1 MQCSVTAVRR
11 YPVKSMG
18 GEDLAVAELDA
29 RGLAGDRWYAVV
41 DDERRLASGKDSRR
55 FRRRDTVFDYAA
67 HTGPGGRV
75 TVSRGDEHWRVGD
88 PLLDRRLSEDMGA
101 SVRVTPE
108 ADLPHQDMGAVSI
121 VSTASLQWC
130 ADRWGGS
137 PDPRRLRVNIV
148 LESDEPFVED
158 RCTDIELGTARL
170 RVVERIPRCR
180 MIDIVQDGANPG
192 ASWLRPLGQERDL
205 CLAVY
210 ADVVRP
216 GHVRLG
222 DRVTAW
228 SATAT

>member
-1 MQCSVTAVRR
+1 
-11 YPVKSMG
+11 
-18 GEDLAVAELDA
+18 
-29 RGLAGDRWYAVV
+29 
-41 DDERRLASGKDSRR
+41 
-55 FRRRDTVFDYAA
+55 
-67 HTGPGGRV
+67 
-75 TVSRGDEHWRVGD
+75 VGD

-108 ADLPHQDMGAVSI
+108 ADLPHQDMGAVSV

-158 RCTDIELGTARL
+158 RWTDIELGTARL

-192 ASWLRPLGQERDL
+192 ASWLRPLGRERDL
-205 CLAVY
+205 CLGVY